1 MTTPTIAWTIDWMQ
15 ASTQTINGF
24 SEVVLTC
31 GWRCTGTEANTAT
44 PPVTFTNSV
53 YGTCSFPEPAAG
65 SSFTPYAQL
74 TQAQVV
80 GWCWTNGVNQ
90 AATEAAVT
98 ANLNSQINPA
108 TTQPPLPWASTTAT
122 PAA

>member
-1 MTTPTIAWTIDWMQ
+1 MSATINWTIDWMS

-44 PPVTFTNSV
+44 PPQTFTSSI
-53 YGTCSFPEPAAG
+53 YSTCSFPEPATG

-74 TQAQVV
+74 TQSQVV
-80 GWCWTNGVNQ
+80 GWCWENGVNQ
-90 AATEAAVT
+90 TATETAIN
-98 ANLNSQINPA
+98 ANLASQINPA
-108 TTQPPLPWASTTAT
+108 TIQPPLPWATQGA
-122 PAA
+122 

>member
-1 MTTPTIAWTIDWMQ
+1 MLNAQILWSIDWMS

-44 PPVTFTNSV
+44 PPVTFTSSV
-53 YGTCSFPEPAAG
+53 YGTCSFPEPATG

-74 TQAQVV
+74 TQSEVV
-80 GWCWTNGVNQ
+80 GWCWANGVDQ
-90 AATEAAVT
+90 TATET
-98 ANLNSQINPA
+98 AINSNLASQINPA
-108 TTQPPLPWASTTAT
+108 TIQPPLPWQTA
-122 PAA
+122 

>member
-1 MTTPTIAWTIDWMQ
+1 MANPTIVWTIDWMQ

-31 GWRCTGTEANTAT
+31 GWRCTGTEENTAT

-53 YGTCSFPEPAAG
+53 YGTCSFPEPATG

-74 TQAQVV
+74 TQSQVV
-80 GWCWTNGVNQ
+80 GWCWANGVNQ
-90 AATEAAVT
+90 SATETAVN
-98 ANLNSQINPA
+98 ANLTAQLNP
-108 TTQPPLPWASTTAT
+108 TQVQNPLPWNT
-122 PAA
+122 PSA

>member
-1 MTTPTIAWTIDWMQ
+1 MSAQIQWSIDWLQ
-15 ASTQTINGF
+15 ASTQTINGY

-65 SSFTPYAQL
+65 AAFTPAADL
-74 TQAQVV
+74 TTEQVI
-80 GWCWTNGVNQ
+80 GWCWSNGVDK
-90 AATEAAVT
+90 AATEAAIA
-98 ANLNSQINPA
+98 ANLNLQMNPTA
-108 TTQPPLPWASTTAT
+108 IFLPP
-122 PAA
+122 PAK

>member
-1 MTTPTIAWTIDWMQ
+1 MS

-44 PPVTFTNSV
+44 PPVTFTNSN
-53 YGTCSFPEPAAG
+53 YGTCPFPEPAAG
-65 SSFTPYAQL
+65 AAFTPVNQL
-74 TQAQVV
+74 TTAQVI
-80 GWCWTNGVNQ
+80 GWCWANGVNQ
-90 AATEAAVT
+90 AATEAAVN
-98 ANLNSQINPA
+98 ANLAAQITPA
-108 TTQPPLPWASTTAT
+108 TVLLPP